1 MVLKKVKLTD
11 FNNLEKEQ
19 NYNFK
24 RIQTLSIEN
33 KIKIT
38 NQNIKKNFKDI
49 SKQLKE
55 NIMELRYFSL

>member
-38 NQNIKKNFKDI
+38 NQNMKKNVKDI

-55 NIMELRYFSL
+55 NIME